1 MNLNPAFL
9 FRCWRLAGPGLLL
22 AGLLLLAPPAQ
33 AQQPREL
40 PQLPRPLT
48 LPAALKLAQDHYPA
62 LRAKQAAVRAAQAD
76 VRTNRAA
83 FLPQVTAQLQGV
95 DATVNQVRGAYIPGV
110 AMSESGASRATGPDG
125 RTNVS
130 SLGALVIDWPAVTF
144 GRYRAVE
151 NRSQSAVAVA
161 QADYDQAVF
170 EYQAQVADAY
180 LLALGAEK
188 AVALQRANAQ
198 RAEALARV
206 IRAGTRSG
214 IRAGIDS
221 ATANAEVSRA
231 RLQVLAAQQQAR
243 TQRTRLAGLLGQPT
257 QEVQLDSMQFYAHL
271 PQVPAGPAAG
281 DTARAN
287 NPLLRAYDRRIA
299 ASQAQEKVFSANKR
313 PSLDLLASTWGRGS
327 GVNDATDDHGNFV
340 IDSSPGAGLPFRAYN
355 YLVGATLTWHATELI
370 HSGRA
375 AQAQRLRT
383 EQARADYDQQALQ
396 LATQLQNASLQVE
409 LARQTALQAPVQL
422 AAARQVFGQARARY
436 DAGLDNLL
444 VLTQAT
450 EVLNRAETDQ
460 ALATNNLWRAV
471 LLQGAASG
479 NLGGLLGQL

>member
-1 MNLNPAFL
+1 MKLRIL
-9 FRCWRLAGPGLLL
+9 FCLGCLGLLL
-22 AGLLLLAPPAQ
+22 GPGGRAAW

-40 PQLPRPLT
+40 PQLPRPIT
-48 LPAALKLAQDHYPA
+48 LPQALQVAQANYPA
-62 LRAKQAAVRAAQAD
+62 LRAKQAAVRAAEAD

-83 FLPQVTAQLQGV
+83 FLPQVTAQAQGV
-95 DATVNQVRGAYIPGV
+95 NSTMNQVRGAFIGGV
-110 AMSESGASRATGPDG
+110 AIPISGGIKTTSYDA
-125 RTNVS
+125 RTNFS
-130 SLGALVIDWPAVTF
+130 SLAALSIEWPAVTF
-144 GRYRAVE
+144 GRYRADE
-151 NRSQSAVAVA
+151 NRSEAAVSAAH
-161 QADYDQAVF
+161 ADYDQAVF

-188 AVALQRANAQ
+188 SVALQRANAR
-198 RAEALARV
+198 RAQQLARV

-221 ATANAEVSRA
+221 STANAELARA

-257 QEVQLDSMQFYAHL
+257 QEVQLDSMQFYSRL
-271 PQVPAGPAAG
+271 PLAPAGPA
-281 DTARAN
+281 DTARTT
-287 NPLLRAYDRRIA
+287 NPLLRAYRQRIA
-299 ASQAQEKVFSANKR
+299 MSEAQTKLLTTNKR
-313 PSLDLLASTWGRGS
+313 PSLNLLASTWGRGS
-327 GVNDATDDHGNFV
+327 GVHDATDDNGNFV
-340 IDSSPGAGLPFRAYN
+340 IDSSPGAGLPFKAYD
-355 YLVGATLTWHATELI
+355 YMLGATLTWRATELI

-396 LATQLQNASLQVE
+396 LETQVQNARLQVE
-409 LARQTALQAPVQL
+409 LAQQTALAAPVQL
-422 AAARQVFGQARARY
+422 TAARQAYTAARARY

-471 LLQGAASG
+471 LLQGAAGG

>member
-1 MNLNPAFL
+1 MNLTSAFL
-9 FRCWRLAGPGLLL
+9 SQCCRLAGPALLL
-22 AGLLLLAPPAQ
+22 AGLLGFSQPGQ
-33 AQQPREL
+33 AQQSREL

-48 LPAALKLAQDHYPA
+48 LPVALKLAQDNYPA
-62 LRAKQAAVRAAQAD
+62 LRAKRAAVRAAEAD
-76 VRTNRAA
+76 VRTNRSS
-83 FLPQVTAQLQGV
+83 FLPQVTAQAQGV
-95 DATVNQVRGAYIPGV
+95 NSTMNQVRGAFIGGV
-110 AMSESGASRATGPDG
+110 AIPISGGIKTTSYDA
-125 RTNVS
+125 RTNFS
-130 SLGALVIDWPAVTF
+130 SLAALTIEWPAVTF
-144 GRYRAVE
+144 GRCRADE
-151 NRSQSAVAVA
+151 NRSEAAVSAA

-188 AVALQRANAQ
+188 SVALQRANVQ

-221 ATANAEVSRA
+221 STANAEVARA
-231 RLQVLAAQQQAR
+231 RLQVLAARQQAR
-243 TQRTRLAGLLGQPT
+243 EQRTRLAGLLGQPT
-257 QEVQLDSMQFYAHL
+257 QEVQLDSMQFYALL
-271 PQVPAGPAAG
+271 PQVAAGPPIG

-299 ASQAQEKVFSANKR
+299 ASQAQEKLFTANKR
-313 PSLDLLASTWGRGS
+313 PSLNLLASTWGRGS
-327 GVNDATDDHGNFV
+327 GVHDATDDHGNFI
-340 IDSSPGAGLPFRAYN
+340 IDSSPGAGLPLKAYD
-355 YLVGATLTWHATELI
+355 YMLGATLTWRATELI

-375 AQAQRLRT
+375 AQAQRIRT

-396 LATQLQNASLQVE
+396 LATQVQNANLQVE
-409 LARQTALQAPVQL
+409 IARQTALEAPLQL
-422 AAARQVFGQARARY
+422 AAARQAFTQARARY

-471 LLQGAASG
+471 LLQGAAGG
-479 NLGGLLGQL
+479 NLGGLMGQL

>member
-1 MNLNPAFL
+1 MKLRIL
-9 FRCWRLAGPGLLL
+9 LCLGCLGLLPGLGGR
-22 AGLLLLAPPAQ
+22 AAW

-40 PQLPRPLT
+40 PQLPRPIT
-48 LPAALKLAQDHYPA
+48 LPQALQVAQANYPA
-62 LRAKQAAVRAAQAD
+62 LRAKQAAVRAAEAD

-83 FLPQVTAQLQGV
+83 FLPQVTAQAQAV
-95 DATVNQVRGAYIPGV
+95 NATMNQIRGAFIGGV
-110 AMSESGASRATGPDG
+110 AIPISGGIKTTSYDG
-125 RTNVS
+125 RTTFS
-130 SLGALVIDWPAVTF
+130 SLGALSIEWPAVTF
-144 GRYRAVE
+144 GRYRADE
-151 NRSQSAVAVA
+151 NRSQASVTAA

-188 AVALQRANAQ
+188 SVALQRANAV
-198 RAEALARV
+198 RAQQLARV

-221 ATANAEVSRA
+221 STANAELARA

-257 QEVQLDSMQFYAHL
+257 QEVQLDSMHFYSRL
-271 PQVPAGPAAG
+271 PLAPTGPA
-281 DTARAN
+281 DTARAT
-287 NPLLRAYDRRIA
+287 NPLLRAYRQRIA
-299 ASQAQEKVFSANKR
+299 MSEAQTKLLTTNKR
-313 PSLDLLASTWGRGS
+313 PSLNLLASTWGRGS
-327 GVNDATDDHGNFV
+327 GVHDATNDKGNFV
-340 IDSSPGAGLPFRAYN
+340 IDSSPGAGLPLKAYD
-355 YLVGATLTWHATELI
+355 YMLGATLTWRATELI

-383 EQARADYDQQALQ
+383 EEARANYDQQALQ
-396 LATQLQNASLQVE
+396 LETQLQNARLQVE
-409 LARQTALQAPVQL
+409 LAQQTAQAAPVQL
-422 AAARQVFGQARARY
+422 TAARQAYTAARARY

-479 NLGGLLGQL
+479 SLGGLLGQL